1 MATPDQIALLRVMIN
16 EPDNV
21 EPYTDA
27 LLGAAI
33 DAAESLDSAAAGI
46 WEAKAASVAH
56 LVDISEGGSSRKQGD
71 IYEQFLAMAKMYSDK
86 ANPGGLTATRQSMTR
101 EITRA

>member
-16 EPDNV
+16 EPNN
-21 EPYTDA
+21 EAPYTDD

-33 DAAESLDSAAAGI
+33 DAATSLNAAAASI

-56 LVDISEGGSSRKQGD
+56 LVDISEGGSSRKMGD
-71 IYEQFLAMAKMYSDK
+71 VYEQYLKMASMYNDK
-86 ANPGGLTATRQSMTR
+86 DDASGTTNGRVSMTR